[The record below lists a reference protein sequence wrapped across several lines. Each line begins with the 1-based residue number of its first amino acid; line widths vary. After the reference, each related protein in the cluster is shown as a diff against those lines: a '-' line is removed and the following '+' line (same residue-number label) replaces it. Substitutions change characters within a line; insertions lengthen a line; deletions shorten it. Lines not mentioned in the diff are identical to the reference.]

1 MVAETSSI
9 RGFTMR
15 MSTIKYAMAASAAAA
30 VVALAPAAPAA
41 AAPIIACPIGSICVA
56 SGTAVLRVPEGQSVS
71 FPGGLTMTAI
81 SNQTRLTYCV
91 TGNPSFGIA
100 PFQQIVRT
108 QTINALAPSRGAC
121 LLA

>member
-1 MVAETSSI
+1 
-9 RGFTMR
+9 
-15 MSTIKYAMAASAAAA
+15 MSTIKHVMAASAVTAA
-30 VVALAPAAPAA
+30 VALTPAAPAS
-41 AAPIIACPIGSICVA
+41 AAPVIACPVGSVCVA

-81 SNQTRLTYCV
+81 SNQTRLLYCV
-91 TGNPSFGIA
+91 TGDPSFGIA

-121 LLA
+121 LLG